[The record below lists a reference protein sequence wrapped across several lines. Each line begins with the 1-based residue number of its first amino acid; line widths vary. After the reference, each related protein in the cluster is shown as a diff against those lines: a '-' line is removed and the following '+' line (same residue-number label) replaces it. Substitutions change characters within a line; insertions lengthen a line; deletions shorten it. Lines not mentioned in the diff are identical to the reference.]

1 MKRFKAQSAGNF
13 KAQIKREFDT
23 LGQTPA
29 AMALWE
35 DLAWREFLVERGW
48 SCPSWPLDVG
58 GPGWNDVQKLIWYRL
73 CSERFDGFCEPPEI
87 REVGPCLIRWGGE
100 VEKILVA
107 IAHLEERW
115 AMAVFDKQDTVT
127 TFDLDTGRLS
137 GCKMA
142 VRFYDRADRLLIVAL
157 EDNDGYVLLALDPTA
172 EGVVAEA
179 TTSLSGDRDYVTL
192 TFIDVA
198 VEKTDVIAR
207 ITPEKI
213 HTLYDQMVA
222 LELGHTGVLNRQLD
236 QIRESLCGVDDPG
249 SLHRRADELEIELEA
264 LSSLESRM
272 AAALARGEPPPVP
285 GMLLQARIL
294 SLKARLGDLL
304 VEAFGYYGLP
314 FPDAMMLHNEGSV
327 GPPNAAQAT
336 RAMLVIS
343 EQVNYANLAGD
354 LYDRAVGALSDAF
367 VKQNNDHKK

>member
-13 KAQIKREFDT
+13 EAQIERELDT

-35 DLAWREFLVERGW
+35 DLAWRELLVERGW
-48 SCPSWPLDVG
+48 SCPSWPLDAG

-87 REVGPCLIRWGGE
+87 REVGPCLIRWGSE
-100 VEKILVA
+100 VKKILVA

-115 AMAVFDKQDTVT
+115 AMAVFDKQDITTTV
-127 TFDLDTGRLS
+127 DLDTGRLN

-142 VRFYDRADRLLIVAL
+142 VRFFDRADRLLIVAQTGN
-157 EDNDGYVLLALDPTA
+157 EGYVLLGLDPTA
-172 EGVVAEA
+172 QGVVAEA
-179 TTSLSGDRDYVTL
+179 KASLSGDRDYVTL

-207 ITPEKI
+207 IAPEQI
-213 HTLYDQMVA
+213 HALYDQMVA
-222 LELGHTGVLNRQLD
+222 LELGHTGVLNRQLE
-236 QIRESLCGVDDPG
+236 QIRESLRGVDDSG
-249 SLHRRADELEIELEA
+249 SLHRRADEFEIELAA

-272 AAALARGEPPPVP
+272 AAALSRGESPPVP
-285 GMLLQARIL
+285 GVLLQARIL

-304 VEAFGYYGLP
+304 IEAFGYYALP

-327 GPPNAAQAT
+327 GPAAAAQAT
-336 RAMLVIS
+336 RAMLAIS

-354 LYDRAVGALSDAF
+354 LYDRAVGALSDVF
-367 VKQNNDHKK
+367 VKQNNDHTI